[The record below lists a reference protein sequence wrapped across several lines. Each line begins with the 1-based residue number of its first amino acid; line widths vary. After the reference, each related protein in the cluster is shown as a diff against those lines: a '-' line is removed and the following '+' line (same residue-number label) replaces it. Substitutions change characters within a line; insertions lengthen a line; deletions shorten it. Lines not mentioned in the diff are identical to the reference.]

1 MTGVKD
7 TYFGQTVQKFHE
19 RVNGHRACSTTEKY
33 KKSALSLHAMEHHPE
48 QFNMEIYKFAVVKEC
63 DPRALNR
70 EEFRRI
76 EKFKTNCMGLNRCK
90 VER

>member
-19 RVNGHRACSTTEKY
+19 KVNGHRACSTTEKY
-33 KKSALSLHAMEHHPE
+33 KESALSLHAMENHPE